1 GVKLQVIHRT
11 VITRQP
17 DVLQALMINRRLA
30 IDAKPVAIVNK
41 KTDIF
46 GEKAVLLNDLTR
58 SLAMDV
64 YPVLILRDA
73 SQRLILVMESCAG
86 WR

>member
-1 GVKLQVIHRT
+1 
-11 VITRQP
+11 
-17 DVLQALMINRRLA
+17 MINRRLA

-73 SQRLILVMESCAG
+73 SQRLILVMESC
-86 WR
+86 